1 MGWLLFK
8 SSVLAFATPGQS
20 LAHLLCRLLNF
31 DDRSDADDVAQQRK
45 GDAIRQ
51 DNLDKQG
58 MPGPNMS
65 LAYRDDEVER
75 QNFANEPTLE

>member
-1 MGWLLFK
+1 MI
-8 SSVLAFATPGQS
+8 VL
-20 LAHLLCRLLNF
+20 HCRLLNF
-31 DDRSDADDVAQQRK
+31 DDRADADSVAQQRK
-45 GDAIRQ
+45 GDQIRK

-58 MPGPNMS
+58 MPGPNMA